1 MQTYTYRVYVSDA
14 LYWHGQNKTLN
25 KRWVELIEKKPV
37 DMRTPEE
44 IAADI
49 IKRAG
54 LVLRDGDIEDEPVR
68 TGGEADA

>member
-14 LYWHGQNKTLN
+14 LYWQGQSRTLN
-25 KRWVELIEKKPV
+25 KRWVELIEKKPA
-37 DMRTPEE
+37 DTRTPED

-54 LVLRDGDIEDEPVR
+54 LVLGDGDIEDEPV
-68 TGGEADA
+68 

>member
-1 MQTYTYRVYVSDA
+1 MQTYIYRVYISDA
-14 LYWHGQNKTLN
+14 LYWQGQSKTLS

-37 DMRTPEE
+37 DTRTPEE

-54 LVLRDGDIEDEPVR
+54 LVLKEEGETDESI
-68 TGGEADA
+68 